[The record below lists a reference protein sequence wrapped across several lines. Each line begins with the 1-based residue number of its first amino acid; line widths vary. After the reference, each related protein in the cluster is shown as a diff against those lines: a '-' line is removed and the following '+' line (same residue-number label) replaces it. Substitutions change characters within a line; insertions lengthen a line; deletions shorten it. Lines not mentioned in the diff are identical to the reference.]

1 MNLVI
6 KNCNCINQAD
16 ISIEPNCLN
25 IKYAMNGTGKSTISK
40 AILLKSQDED
50 ALKEKLRP
58 YGKDE
63 ESDEQPEVSDI
74 PYTKV
79 KVFND
84 SYVSTKVLAKE
95 NFFDNPYM
103 IFLNTGECDD
113 LENKIKEMLDDLQE
127 AIQNVHNLDGLRNMF
142 NSYFTI
148 FKLKGDSIAKTGGVG
163 ELLKG
168 NGSGFERY
176 QELESYKPFY
186 NNKNMKT
193 VSTWA
198 KWRRDGIDKIVEDH
212 CPFCTKE
219 LTPEMTEQN
228 QVIEKVFKNS
238 ALSTANAVLEYLK
251 NASESGFIDVNAIN
265 EIEDYIGDSSKSA
278 ELCAALSR
286 LGTETHYLNNK
297 LDEILLFRPMN
308 VTHEQLNKI
317 EESLEKL
324 KIKKTMI
331 DKYYCTPSIYELV
344 DMIEIRVN
352 VLKENTRKLKGLFEA
367 HEKKLNQIVEH
378 QKEDINEFLAL
389 AGFPYEFEL
398 APDGEKKAKA
408 YLKPSSEVIERVLTP
423 AEHLSWGE
431 RNAFSLVMFMF
442 EALSENADLIVLD
455 DPISSF
461 DTNKKF
467 AVIRRMF
474 DNQKKSFRDKT
485 VLLLTHDMQPIIDY
499 VKNNTFSRMGVT
511 TKVNAKWLYNANGR
525 ITETTIEENDLK
537 NVVELTNIICM
548 DNSYPMHVRIVNYRK
563 YIELT
568 KTNCKNTASYQVL
581 SNLIHGRA
589 IPTEDDDITQ
599 LDQTVIIRGCNEIN
613 DKLGNFTYGDLLS
626 LVTDEKLKNEI
637 ASGNDYSKVMAFRLL
652 FERHKEVFKRLR
664 MKEPATYKYINET
677 NHIENDYVFQLD
689 PMKFYS
695 IPTYYLQKLKEAINE
710 I

>member
-219 LTPEMTEQN
+219 LAPEMTEQN

-265 EIEDYIGDSSKSA
+265 EIEDYIGDASKSV

-548 DNSYPMHVRIVNYRK
+548 DNSCPMHVRIVNYRK
-563 YIELT
+563 YIEFT
-568 KTNCKNTASYQVL
+568 KTNCKNTASYKVL

>member
-1 MNLVI
+1 
-6 KNCNCINQAD
+6 
-16 ISIEPNCLN
+16 
-25 IKYAMNGTGKSTISK
+25 
-40 AILLKSQDED
+40 
-50 ALKEKLRP
+50 
-58 YGKDE
+58 
-63 ESDEQPEVSDI
+63 
-74 PYTKV
+74 
-79 KVFND
+79 
-84 SYVSTKVLAKE
+84 
-95 NFFDNPYM
+95 
-103 IFLNTGECDD
+103 
-113 LENKIKEMLDDLQE
+113 
-127 AIQNVHNLDGLRNMF
+127 
-142 NSYFTI
+142 
-148 FKLKGDSIAKTGGVG
+148 
-163 ELLKG
+163 
-168 NGSGFERY
+168 
-176 QELESYKPFY
+176 
-186 NNKNMKT
+186 MKT

-198 KWRRDGIDKIVEDH
+198 KWRRDGIDKIVEDQ

-219 LTPEMTEQN
+219 LAPEMAKQN

-265 EIEDYIGDSSKSA
+265 EIENYIGDASKSA

-286 LGTETHYLNNK
+286 LGTETHYLNDK
-297 LDEILLFRPMN
+297 LDEISLFRPMN

-331 DKYYCTPSIYELV
+331 DKYYC
-344 DMIEIRVN
+344 
-352 VLKENTRKLKGLFEA
+352 KENTRKLKGLFEA

-408 YLKPSSEVIERVLTP
+408 YLKPSSKIIERIPTP
-423 AEHLSWGE
+423 SEHLSWGE
-431 RNAFSLVMFMF
+431 KNAFSLVMFMF

-599 LDQTVIIRGCNEIN
+599 LDQTVIINGCNEIN

-695 IPTYYLQKLKEAINE
+695 IPTYYLQKLTEAINE

>member
-50 ALKEKLRP
+50 ALKEQLRP
-58 YGKDE
+58 YGKGE

-84 SYVSTKVLAKE
+84 SYVNTKVLAKE
-95 NFFDNPYM
+95 IFFDNPYM

-176 QELESYKPFY
+176 HELESYKPFY

-198 KWRRDGIDKIVEDH
+198 KWRRDGIDKIVEDQ

-219 LTPEMTEQN
+219 LAPEMAKQN

-251 NASESGFIDVNAIN
+251 NASESGFIDANAIN
-265 EIEDYIGDSSKSA
+265 EIENYIGDASKSA

-286 LGTETHYLNNK
+286 LGTETHYLNDK
-297 LDEILLFRPMN
+297 LDEISLFRPMN

-408 YLKPSSEVIERVLTP
+408 YLRPSSEVIERVLTP

-499 VKNNTFSRMGVT
+499 VKN
-511 TKVNAKWLYNANGR
+511 
-525 ITETTIEENDLK
+525 
-537 NVVELTNIICM
+537 
-548 DNSYPMHVRIVNYRK
+548 
-563 YIELT
+563 
-568 KTNCKNTASYQVL
+568 KTVL
-581 SNLIHGRA
+581 SQIGRA
-589 IPTEDDDITQ
+589 H
-599 LDQTVIIRGCNEIN
+599 V
-613 DKLGNFTYGDLLS
+613 
-626 LVTDEKLKNEI
+626 
-637 ASGNDYSKVMAFRLL
+637 
-652 FERHKEVFKRLR
+652 
-664 MKEPATYKYINET
+664 
-677 NHIENDYVFQLD
+677 
-689 PMKFYS
+689 
-695 IPTYYLQKLKEAINE
+695 
-710 I
+710 

>member
-219 LTPEMTEQN
+219 LAPEMTEQN

-265 EIEDYIGDSSKSA
+265 EIEDYIGDASKSA

-431 RNAFSLVMFMF
+431 RN
-442 EALSENADLIVLD
+442 
-455 DPISSF
+455 
-461 DTNKKF
+461 
-467 AVIRRMF
+467 
-474 DNQKKSFRDKT
+474 
-485 VLLLTHDMQPIIDY
+485 
-499 VKNNTFSRMGVT
+499 
-511 TKVNAKWLYNANGR
+511 
-525 ITETTIEENDLK
+525 
-537 NVVELTNIICM
+537 
-548 DNSYPMHVRIVNYRK
+548 
-563 YIELT
+563 
-568 KTNCKNTASYQVL
+568 
-581 SNLIHGRA
+581 
-589 IPTEDDDITQ
+589 
-599 LDQTVIIRGCNEIN
+599 
-613 DKLGNFTYGDLLS
+613 
-626 LVTDEKLKNEI
+626 
-637 ASGNDYSKVMAFRLL
+637 
-652 FERHKEVFKRLR
+652 
-664 MKEPATYKYINET
+664 
-677 NHIENDYVFQLD
+677 
-689 PMKFYS
+689 S
-695 IPTYYLQKLKEAINE
+695 IPTYYLQKLTEAINE

>member
-50 ALKEKLRP
+50 ALKEQLRP

-84 SYVSTKVLAKE
+84 SYVNTKVLSKE

-176 QELESYKPFY
+176 HELESYKPFY

-198 KWRRDGIDKIVEDH
+198 KWRRDGIDKIVEDQ
-212 CPFCTKE
+212 CPFCTKK
-219 LTPEMTEQN
+219 LAPEMAKQN

-251 NASESGFIDVNAIN
+251 NASESGFIDANAIN
-265 EIEDYIGDSSKSA
+265 EIENYIGDASKSS

-286 LGTETHYLNNK
+286 LGTETHYLNDK
-297 LDEILLFRPMN
+297 LNEISLFRPMN

-317 EESLEKL
+317 EESLEIL

-352 VLKENTRKLKGLFEA
+352 TLKENTRKLKGLFEA

-408 YLKPSSEVIERVLTP
+408 YLKPSNEIIERIPTP
-423 AEHLSWGE
+423 SEHLSWGE
-431 RNAFSLVMFMF
+431 KNAFSLVMFMF

-474 DNQKKSFRDKT
+474 DNKKKSFRDKT

-499 VKNNTFSRMGVT
+499 IKGSFFSRMGLT
-511 TKVNAKWLYNANGR
+511 TAVNAKWLYNANGH
-525 ITETTIEENDLK
+525 ITETTIEESDLK
-537 NVVELTNIICM
+537 NVVELTNKICM
-548 DNSYPMHVRIVNYRK
+548 DSTYPMHVRIVNYRK

-568 KTNCKNTASYQVL
+568 KTNCGNVSSYQIL
-581 SNLIHGRA
+581 SNLIHGRTTPMKKDGTTP
-589 IPTEDDDITQ
+589 IGLDIT
-599 LDQTVIIRGCNEIN
+599 TNGCNQLRE
-613 DKLGNFTYGDLLS
+613 KLGDFTYDDLLS
-626 LVTDEKLKNEI
+626 MISDEKLKDEI
-637 ASGNDYSKVMAFRLL
+637 KNGNDYSKVMAFRLL
-652 FERHKEVFKRLR
+652 FERHEDVFKSLR
-664 MKEPATYKYINET
+664 IKEPATYKYINET

-695 IPTYYLQKLKEAINE
+695 IPTYYLQKLTEAISR

>member
-219 LTPEMTEQN
+219 LEPEMTEQN

-265 EIEDYIGDSSKSA
+265 EIEDYIGDASKSV

-548 DNSYPMHVRIVNYRK
+548 DNSCPMHVRIVNYRK
-563 YIELT
+563 YIEFT
-568 KTNCKNTASYQVL
+568 KTNCKNTASYKVL

>member
-176 QELESYKPFY
+176 QELESYKLFY

-219 LTPEMTEQN
+219 LAPETTEQN

-265 EIEDYIGDSSKSA
+265 EIEDYIGDASKSE

-331 DKYYCTPSIYELV
+331 DKYYCTSSIYELV

-637 ASGNDYSKVMAFRLL
+637 ASGDDYSKVMAFRLL

-695 IPTYYLQKLKEAINE
+695 IPTYYLQKLTEAINE

>member
-50 ALKEKLRP
+50 ALKEQLRP
-58 YGKDE
+58 YGKGE

-84 SYVSTKVLAKE
+84 SYVNTKVLAKE
-95 NFFDNPYM
+95 IFFDNPYM

-176 QELESYKPFY
+176 HELESYKPFY

-198 KWRRDGIDKIVEDH
+198 KWRRDGIDKIVEDQ

-219 LTPEMTEQN
+219 LAPEMAKQN

-251 NASESGFIDVNAIN
+251 NASESGFIDANAIN
-265 EIEDYIGDSSKSA
+265 EIENYIGDASKSA

-286 LGTETHYLNNK
+286 LGTETHYLNDK
-297 LDEILLFRPMN
+297 LDEISLFRPMN

-408 YLKPSSEVIERVLTP
+408 YLRPSSEVIERVLTP

-568 KTNCKNTASYQVL
+568 KTNCKNTALYQVL

-689 PMKFYS
+689 QMKFYS
-695 IPTYYLQKLKEAINE
+695 IPTYYLQKLTEAINE

>member
-148 FKLKGDSIAKTGGVG
+148 FKLKGNSIAKTGGVG

-219 LTPEMTEQN
+219 LAPEMTEQN

-265 EIEDYIGDSSKSA
+265 EIEDYIGDASKSA

-331 DKYYCTPSIYELV
+331 DKYYCTSSIYELV

-637 ASGNDYSKVMAFRLL
+637 ASGDDYSKVMAFRLL

-695 IPTYYLQKLKEAINE
+695 IPTYYLQKLTEAINE

>member
-1 MNLVI
+1 M
-6 KNCNCINQAD
+6 
-16 ISIEPNCLN
+16 
-25 IKYAMNGTGKSTISK
+25 
-40 AILLKSQDED
+40 
-50 ALKEKLRP
+50 R
-58 YGKDE
+58 
-63 ESDEQPEVSDI
+63 
-74 PYTKV
+74 
-79 KVFND
+79 
-84 SYVSTKVLAKE
+84 LAAFRKR
-95 NFFDNPYM
+95 
-103 IFLNTGECDD
+103 L
-113 LENKIKEMLDDLQE
+113 
-127 AIQNVHNLDGLRNMF
+127 
-142 NSYFTI
+142 TI

-219 LTPEMTEQN
+219 LAPEMTEQN

-265 EIEDYIGDSSKSA
+265 EIEDYIGDASKSA

-389 AGFPYEFEL
+389 AGFSYEFEL

-499 VKNNTFSRMGVT
+499 VKNNTFSRMRVT

-589 IPTEDDDITQ
+589 IPTKDDDITQ

-695 IPTYYLQKLKEAINE
+695 IPTYYLQKLTEAINE

>member
-50 ALKEKLRP
+50 ALKEQLRP
-58 YGKDE
+58 YGKGE

-84 SYVSTKVLAKE
+84 SYVNTKVLAKE

-176 QELESYKPFY
+176 HELESYKPFY

-198 KWRRDGIDKIVEDH
+198 KWRRDGIDKIVEDQ

-219 LTPEMTEQN
+219 LAPEMAKQN

-251 NASESGFIDVNAIN
+251 NASESGFIDANAIN
-265 EIEDYIGDSSKSA
+265 EIENYIGDASKSA

-286 LGTETHYLNNK
+286 LGTETHYLNDK
-297 LDEILLFRPMN
+297 LDEISLFRPMN

-367 HEKKLNQIVEH
+367 HKKKLNQIVEH

-548 DNSYPMHVRIVNYRK
+548 DNSCPMHVRIVNYRK
-563 YIELT
+563 YIEFT
-568 KTNCKNTASYQVL
+568 KTNCKNTASYKVL

>member
-148 FKLKGDSIAKTGGVG
+148 FKLKGDSIVKTGGVG

-198 KWRRDGIDKIVEDH
+198 KWRRW
-212 CPFCTKE
+212 
-219 LTPEMTEQN
+219 N
-228 QVIEKVFKNS
+228 
-238 ALSTANAVLEYLK
+238 
-251 NASESGFIDVNAIN
+251 
-265 EIEDYIGDSSKSA
+265 
-278 ELCAALSR
+278 
-286 LGTETHYLNNK
+286 
-297 LDEILLFRPMN
+297 
-308 VTHEQLNKI
+308 
-317 EESLEKL
+317 
-324 KIKKTMI
+324 
-331 DKYYCTPSIYELV
+331 
-344 DMIEIRVN
+344 
-352 VLKENTRKLKGLFEA
+352 
-367 HEKKLNQIVEH
+367 
-378 QKEDINEFLAL
+378 
-389 AGFPYEFEL
+389 
-398 APDGEKKAKA
+398 
-408 YLKPSSEVIERVLTP
+408 
-423 AEHLSWGE
+423 
-431 RNAFSLVMFMF
+431 
-442 EALSENADLIVLD
+442 
-455 DPISSF
+455 
-461 DTNKKF
+461 
-467 AVIRRMF
+467 
-474 DNQKKSFRDKT
+474 
-485 VLLLTHDMQPIIDY
+485 
-499 VKNNTFSRMGVT
+499 
-511 TKVNAKWLYNANGR
+511 
-525 ITETTIEENDLK
+525 
-537 NVVELTNIICM
+537 
-548 DNSYPMHVRIVNYRK
+548 
-563 YIELT
+563 
-568 KTNCKNTASYQVL
+568 
-581 SNLIHGRA
+581 
-589 IPTEDDDITQ
+589 
-599 LDQTVIIRGCNEIN
+599 
-613 DKLGNFTYGDLLS
+613 
-626 LVTDEKLKNEI
+626 
-637 ASGNDYSKVMAFRLL
+637 
-652 FERHKEVFKRLR
+652 
-664 MKEPATYKYINET
+664 
-677 NHIENDYVFQLD
+677 
-689 PMKFYS
+689 
-695 IPTYYLQKLKEAINE
+695 
-710 I
+710 

>member
-219 LTPEMTEQN
+219 LEPEMTEQN

-265 EIEDYIGDSSKSA
+265 EIEDYIGDASKSV

-286 LGTETHYLNNK
+286 LGTETHNLNNK

-548 DNSYPMHVRIVNYRK
+548 DNSCPMHVRIVNYRK
-563 YIELT
+563 YIEFT
-568 KTNCKNTASYQVL
+568 KTNCKNTASYKVL